1 MRRSEASK
9 KLDTSLL
16 QGRRFKLW
24 HYLASHSHLL
34 IRSSIDVRE
43 TTNIDLWFVNVRYV
57 ELGVYLGEVS
67 LDEPTEEERARLRVH
82 DEFLDQKQITVIVS
96 DVGRSLVV
104 SSLVHIE
111 ENTLDL
117 FETPYGS
124 AGGLSGGI
132 GNLPRV

>member
-1 MRRSEASK
+1 MRRSEESK
-9 KLDTSLL
+9 TLDTSLL

-24 HYLASHSHLL
+24 HYLVSHSHLL

-43 TTNIDLWFVNVRYV
+43 TANIDLWFVNVKYV
-57 ELGVYLGEVS
+57 ELGVYLGEIS
-67 LDEPTEEERARLRVH
+67 LDEPTEEERARLRMH
-82 DEFLDQKQITVIVS
+82 DRFLDEKQITVIAS
-96 DVGRSLVV
+96 DAGRGLIV
-104 SSLVHIE
+104 SSFVHIE

-132 GNLPRV
+132 GDLPEG

>member
-1 MRRSEASK
+1 MTEIRV
-9 KLDTSLL
+9 LDTSLL

-24 HYLASHSHLL
+24 HYLVSHSQLL
-34 IRSSIDVRE
+34 IRSSVDVRE
-43 TTNIDLWFVNVRYV
+43 TTNIDLWFANVRYV
-57 ELGVYLGEVS
+57 ELGVYLGEIS

-82 DEFLDQKQITVIVS
+82 DEFLEEHQITVVVS
-96 DVGRSLVV
+96 DSGRGLVV
-104 SSLVHIE
+104 SSFVQVE

-124 AGGLSGGI
+124 AVGLSGGI